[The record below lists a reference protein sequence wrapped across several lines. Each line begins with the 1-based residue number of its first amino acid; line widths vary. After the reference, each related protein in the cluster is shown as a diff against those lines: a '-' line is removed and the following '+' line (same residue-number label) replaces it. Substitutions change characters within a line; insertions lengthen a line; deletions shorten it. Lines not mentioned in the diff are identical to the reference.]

1 MFIESV
7 MPSNCLILCCPL
19 LLLPLILPSIR
30 VFSNESVLGIR
41 RPKYWSF
48 SISSSNE
55 CSELISLRIDWFD
68 LFAVQGILKTLLQHH
83 SLKASILW
91 CSVFFMVQHSQLYM
105 TTGKTRALII
115 WTFVSKEMSLI
126 FNMLSRFV
134 TAILPR
140 GKSLNFVSVDTICID
155 FGAQENEI

>member
-1 MFIESV
+1 
-7 MPSNCLILCCPL
+7 MPCNHLILRCPFSSCPQS
-19 LLLPLILPSIR
+19 LPASGSFLIKSALHIMWSR
-30 VFSNESVLGIR
+30 
-41 RPKYWSF
+41 YWSF

-83 SLKASILW
+83 SLKASVLW